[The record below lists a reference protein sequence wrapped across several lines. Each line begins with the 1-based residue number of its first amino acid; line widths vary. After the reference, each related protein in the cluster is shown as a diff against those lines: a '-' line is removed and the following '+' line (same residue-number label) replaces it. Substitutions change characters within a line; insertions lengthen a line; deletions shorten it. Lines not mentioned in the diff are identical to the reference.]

1 MILLPLNIADPFKL
15 SRFPFETTRGIKG
28 GGEGRTRGW
37 GRVAKGETGG
47 FNANAKNHFIHYL
60 LYTYGLK

>member
-28 GGEGRTRGW
+28 GGVEQGDGGGLQRESIGREGFKEG
-37 GRVAKGETGG
+37 
-47 FNANAKNHFIHYL
+47 
-60 LYTYGLK
+60 